1 MKTDLIKD
9 FRERFDLSEE
19 DWLSF
24 LAEYQEKQKP
34 LRTLCEDYDI
44 EYNAFRYFAYQLGF
58 DNSTKTTRV
67 DSVLALQKD
76 LARERGEEYDVVHE
90 LEKELNLVIKKNR
103 DLTRSITHTRDE
115 NNHLRKLMREED
127 RAINITD
134 RLVES
139 FDRWVDRFNMPKI
152 DVMYTKANITSE
164 WGDVFITSDNHA
176 NIKLLEEEVG
186 NDYNFEIWEQ
196 RYDKVVDTYLK
207 KGDCSKNLYFLD
219 NGDNWD
225 AGLMNPAIASECEL
239 AITDAFDRF
248 IAQNIKSLIKLSKK
262 YNKIKYCVTPS
273 NHLRFTEYKPNRQ
286 RWDTFDTLYA
296 VALKYAIKA
305 VGLEEQVEVIWSRKG
320 YLMHTINGMNIAQL
334 HGQEIRGFSDK
345 SVNALQAVLE
355 SLYGKRAD
363 LIIRS
368 HTHLEEFKTVNKTLC
383 LTTGTLKGGDN
394 YSVANAFG
402 DVRISQHQIEIAPEG
417 YLRAI
422 QRVEIKKDF
431 NKG

>member
-1 MKTDLIKD
+1 MKTDLIKE
-9 FRERFDLSEE
+9 FRERFNLSEE

-24 LAEYQEKQKP
+24 LAEYQDKEKP

-58 DNSTKTTRV
+58 DNSSKTTRV
-67 DSVLALQKD
+67 ESVLSLQKD
-76 LARERGEEYDVVHE
+76 LSRENGEDYDVVHE
-90 LEKELNLVIKKNR
+90 LEKELQLVIKKNR
-103 DLTRSITHTRDE
+103 NLTRSITHTRDE

-139 FDRWVDRFNMPKI
+139 FDRWVDRFQMPKI
-152 DVMYTKANITSE
+152 EVTYTKGNITSE

-176 NIKLLEEEVG
+176 NIKLMEEEVG
-186 NDYNFEIWEQ
+186 NEYNFAIWEE
-196 RYDKVVDTYLK
+196 RYDKVIDTYLK

-225 AGLMNPAIASECEL
+225 SGLMNPAIASECEL

-273 NHLRFTEYKPNRQ
+273 NHLRFTEYKPNKQ

-296 VALKYAIKA
+296 VALKYAVKA
-305 VGLEEQVEVIWSRKG
+305 VGLENQVDIIWSKKG
-320 YLMHTINGMNIAQL
+320 YLMHNINGMNIAQL

-402 DVRISQHQIEIAPEG
+402 DVRIAQHQIEIAPEG

-431 NKG
+431 NK